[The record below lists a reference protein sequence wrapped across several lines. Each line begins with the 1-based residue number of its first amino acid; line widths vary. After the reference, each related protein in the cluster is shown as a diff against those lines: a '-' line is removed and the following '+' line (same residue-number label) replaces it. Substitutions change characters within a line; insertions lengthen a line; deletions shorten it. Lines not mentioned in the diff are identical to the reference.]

1 MSGLPAIIDFGFVYG
16 RRLDEL
22 ALGVH
27 HARLSFDNDVGVD
40 LVCDFSLDGERFTVR
55 DAHALHVLLG
65 LVVRGVSK
73 IGAGDL
79 EFDFGAH
86 HIEIHDSNDGD
97 DSYSIR
103 TRELFVVV

>member
-1 MSGLPAIIDFGFVYG
+1 
-16 RRLDEL
+16 
-22 ALGVH
+22 
-27 HARLSFDNDVGVD
+27 
-40 LVCDFSLDGERFTVR
+40 
-55 DAHALHVLLG
+55 
-65 LVVRGVSK
+65 VSK

-86 HIEIHDSNDGD
+86 HIEIHDSNEGD